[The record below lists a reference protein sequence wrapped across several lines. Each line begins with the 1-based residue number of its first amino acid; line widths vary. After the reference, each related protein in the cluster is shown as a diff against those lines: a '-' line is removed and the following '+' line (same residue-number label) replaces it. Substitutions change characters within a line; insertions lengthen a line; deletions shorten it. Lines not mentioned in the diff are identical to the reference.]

1 MERALTTTYFG
12 ETSKAE
18 F

>member
-1 MERALTTTYFG
+1 L

-18 F
+18 AHAA